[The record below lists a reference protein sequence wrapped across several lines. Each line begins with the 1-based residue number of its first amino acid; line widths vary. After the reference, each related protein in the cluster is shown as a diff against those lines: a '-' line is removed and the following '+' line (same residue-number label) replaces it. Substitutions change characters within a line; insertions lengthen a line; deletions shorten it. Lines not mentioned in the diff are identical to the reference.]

1 MTTPSLQASNP
12 VPAHLPAAAVPF
24 AASIRLRLAALVIAV
39 GLPFVAYIGISA
51 VRQASAEREEAL
63 ARLVSVARL
72 VAARADDYAGD
83 MESTLALASRGVTI
97 DAASTATN
105 DLALQ
110 RARGDLLRPIDNVGL
125 WDLTGRNV
133 GTLDRARRGT
143 QLDIGDRSYF
153 REALTRGAL
162 VIEGPLQSPAGAPVV
177 LFARPI
183 RGADARVAGVVTAST
198 RLSELAALLDPK
210 GAVPFRAVVS
220 LVSADGHRILQSDE
234 HARASGPAGAPASR
248 TAASRIPEAALEAFA
263 GADAGAG
270 KAAEYTGR
278 DGVAH
283 FVALAATERTPWRV
297 MVETPASDALSAG
310 QIDPWTTVL
319 LGLAS
324 LAVGALLAWAV
335 GHRIALPLRR
345 LAHDAARFGAGD
357 LAHRTTV
364 IDASEAGILGRTLN
378 RMADALQQHTE
389 NLVDRSGALEHA
401 AQELQE
407 LLASRTRAEQ
417 ALAESGARAAS
428 ALARAEASEE
438 RLRRITDNIPL
449 MVGYIDRERRYR
461 FNSRYYETW
470 SGRPLAEITGRTVA
484 EVLGP
489 IVYAQ
494 VAPNLER
501 AFAGERV
508 DYDVEVPGPDG
519 VRYVRGS
526 YIPDRGPD
534 GSIAGVF
541 TSSGDVTQIRET
553 ERELERLAQF
563 DALTGLANRHRFND
577 GIAAALQ
584 RSQRSGLPVALL
596 FLDIDGFKAINDTL
610 GHAAGDD
617 VLLEFAHRMLQA
629 VRSTD
634 LVARLAGD
642 EFVIVLEGVHG
653 REEARFI
660 ARKIIASMRREFRAG
675 DTMVRVTTSIGIALG
690 KGGETTSEALLKR
703 ADTALYAAKRE
714 GRNRFEVAV

>member
-1 MTTPSLQASNP
+1 MTTDTPRVPDAVRASP
-12 VPAHLPAAAVPF
+12 PAAAVPF
-24 AASIRLRLAALVIAV
+24 AASIRLRLVVLVVAV

-51 VRQASAEREEAL
+51 LRQARAERDEAR

-72 VAARADDYAGD
+72 IGARVDDYASD
-83 MESTLALASRGVTI
+83 FESTLALASRGVTI
-97 DAASTATN
+97 DAASTAAN
-105 DLALQ
+105 DATL
-110 RARGDLLRPIDNVGL
+110 RGLRSDLPKSINNVGL

-133 GTLDRARRGT
+133 GTFDRVRRGKN
-143 QLDIGDRSYF
+143 LDIGDRPYF
-153 REALTRGAL
+153 RHALTEGTLA
-162 VIEGPLQSPAGAPVV
+162 IDGPLASPTGDPIAV
-177 LFARPI
+177 FARPV
-183 RGADARVAGVVTAST
+183 RGADGRIAGVVTAST
-198 RLSELAALLDPK
+198 RLSELAWLLDPK
-210 GAVPFRAVVS
+210 GTVPFHAVVS
-220 LVSADGHRILQSDE
+220 LVNADGKLLAQSGDGIDGHRVELLV
-234 HARASGPAGAPASR
+234 ARVATERAPWYVVV
-248 TAASRIPEAALEAFA
+248 EAPM
-263 GADAGAG
+263 AD
-270 KAAEYTGR
+270 
-278 DGVAH
+278 
-283 FVALAATERTPWRV
+283 ALAASGV
-297 MVETPASDALSAG
+297 H
-310 QIDPWTTVL
+310 PWTTVA
-319 LGLAS
+319 LGIAS
-324 LAVGALLAWAV
+324 LALAALLAWIV
-335 GHRIALPLRR
+335 GHRAAMPLRE
-345 LAHDAARFGAGD
+345 LARDAARLGAGD
-357 LAHRTTV
+357 LGHRTAIT
-364 IDASEAGILGRTLN
+364 DASEAGVLGGTLN
-378 RMADALQQHTE
+378 RMADALQQHTA
-389 NLVDRSGALEHA
+389 NLVDRSGALERATH
-401 AQELQE
+401 ELQE
-407 LLASRTRAEQ
+407 LLESRTRAEQ
-417 ALAESGARAAS
+417 ALAESSARTTE

-470 SGRPLAEITGRTVA
+470 FGRPLAEITGHTVA

-489 IVYAQ
+489 DVYAR
-494 VAPNLER
+494 VGPNLER

-519 VRYVRGS
+519 ARHVRGS

-534 GSIAGVF
+534 GEVIGVF
-541 TSSGDVTQIRET
+541 TSSGDVTRIRET

-584 RSQRSGLPVALL
+584 RSQRSGQPVALL
-596 FLDIDGFKAINDTL
+596 FLDIDGFKTINDTL

-617 VLLEFAHRMLQA
+617 VLLEFAHRLLQA

-690 KGGETTSEALLKR
+690 TGGETTSEGLLKR
-703 ADTALYAAKRE
+703 ADSALYAAKRE
-714 GRNRFEVAV
+714 GRDRFEIAI